1 MLDTQSQA
9 MFDDILSRDQETLSI
24 EEKRFLMARR
34 DYFNDEQKKRY
45 ADMIKLHKAGKL
57 VEEVEEVE
65 EDENDLNT
73 LSLPSLKEVAKEEGV
88 DVKGLKS
95 KKEFIVAIKAHREA
109 E

>member
-1 MLDTQSQA
+1 

-57 VEEVEEVE
+57 VEEVEE
-65 EDENDLNT
+65 DENDLNT

>member
-57 VEEVEEVE
+57 VEEVEE
-65 EDENDLNT
+65 DENDLNT